1 MGLVILGD
9 IMLGRNQA
17 PLIEK
22 YGITK
27 ILSGLKKT
35 IGTRKIIANLE
46 CPLIDLK
53 NINKYNKSSSSLFGN
68 EIYAKQLF
76 DNGFEALSLA
86 NNHIFDLGIDG
97 LVNTQSVLKKNSI
110 KYFGAGLNKS
120 EAINP
125 AIIKLDNYSV
135 GFLGFSFSN
144 PAEQNKPGVAFLY
157 DNTVE
162 FAIKKIKNKV
172 DFLIVMPHSGIE
184 LYQYPLKRDQRI
196 YRKMVDLGADIV
208 VGSQSHCIQA
218 MEKYL
223 NKYIYYCT
231 GDLLFDHFHE
241 YTKSDFISDIS
252 HSKKFS
258 IKPDFSLTQFSLLIQ
273 IDIINDELV
282 VHHHTV
288 FNKDG
293 YNPIVLNSVK
303 KKLWQKNYSSVN
315 YNLKKSIKIDKE
327 RSTIEQKLMQDL
339 KNRGVL

>member
-9 IMLGRNQA
+9 IMLGRYQA

-35 IGTRKIIANLE
+35 IGKRKVIANLE
-46 CPLIDLK
+46 CPLVKIRGLSK
-53 NINKYNKSSSSLFGN
+53 NKNSFSNFFGN
-68 EIYAKQLF
+68 EIFAEQLS

-86 NNHIFDLGIDG
+86 NNHIFDLGVEG
-97 LVNTQSVLKKNSI
+97 LVNTQSILKKNSI

-120 EAINP
+120 ESINP
-125 AIIKLDNYSV
+125 VIIKLDNYLV

-144 PAEQNKPGVAFLY
+144 PSEKKKPGVAFLY
-157 DNTVE
+157 DDTVE
-162 FAIKKIKNKV
+162 VAIKKIKNKV

-184 LYQYPLKRDQRI
+184 LYQYPLKRDQKI
-196 YRKMVDLGADIV
+196 YKKMVEYGADMV

-218 MEKYL
+218 MEKHL
-223 NKYIYYCT
+223 NKYIYYST

-241 YTKSDFISDIS
+241 NTKSDFISDMS

-258 IKPDFSLTQFSLLIQ
+258 INPNFSLTQFSLLIQ
-273 IDIINDELV
+273 IDIIDSELV
-282 VHHHTV
+282 VHHYPV
-288 FNKDG
+288 LNKDG
-293 YNPIVLNSVK
+293 YNPIVISSLK
-303 KKLWQKNYSSVN
+303 KKVWLKEFATIN
-315 YNLKKSIKIDKE
+315 YNLNHSRIIEKE
-327 RSTIEQKLMQDL
+327 RMSIEKKLMRDL